1 MTEKKQVQE
10 DQNQDQED
18 KDMMKSTDK
27 KWNERST
34 KEKLDFVFVIV
45 AILGFSLGAI
55 VNYKTLKKM

>member
-1 MTEKKQVQE
+1 
-10 DQNQDQED
+10 
-18 KDMMKSTDK
+18 MKSTDK